1 MPTLPHGVRVF
12 VCTRAT
18 DMRKSFD
25 GLVGLTRQVLGQD
38 PISGDLFVFVNR
50 KGTMVKVLYWSRGGF
65 CLWAKRLERGRFA
78 AFSGDAITAT
88 LTDTQLMMWLD
99 GIDLQSARQ
108 RIRFDLPARRAAS
121 ATMRA

>member
-1 MPTLPHGVRVF
+1 MPALPHGVRVF
-12 VCTRAT
+12 VCTHAT
-18 DMRKSFD
+18 DKRKSFD

-38 PISGDLFVFVNR
+38 PVSGDLFVFVNR
-50 KGTMVKVLYWSRGGF
+50 RATMVKVLYWSRGGF

-78 AFSGDAITAT
+78 AFRGDAITAT

-99 GIDLQSARQ
+99 GIDLHSARQ
-108 RIRFDLPARRAAS
+108 TMRFDLPARRAAS